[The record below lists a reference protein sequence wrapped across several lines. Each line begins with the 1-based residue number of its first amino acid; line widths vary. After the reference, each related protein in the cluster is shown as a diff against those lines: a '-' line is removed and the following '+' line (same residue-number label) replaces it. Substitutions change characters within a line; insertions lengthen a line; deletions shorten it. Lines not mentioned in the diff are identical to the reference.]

1 METSRG
7 TLTRC
12 PDSAL
17 AKRFAVTDP
26 EAMDTVSMLNDNGD
40 GIFLVHNIDCDPS
53 CFQMILS
60 WLRFGVVPK
69 LPEDVDHRILVEAA
83 KQFGLEDLEQE
94 LTTQS
99 EADNPHPLEKGAMTD
114 WLRLNVGGTIFETSR
129 TTLTSDPD
137 SILSRMFEPNSNL
150 PPATVTKGGAYLI
163 DACPRGF
170 EVVLNYLRYR
180 SLVLGPDTK
189 ATDVLPVAD
198 YFGLQELRVLLERHQ
213 EKEAEE
219 RLKMTSCIEESVE
232 KLEAVLQCV
241 ECEVSALNEK
251 LEDLK
256 IEMSSIA
263 TGVEDLWRIKCE
275 LANIS
280 QVLSNGVER
289 VK

>member
-1 METSRG
+1 
-7 TLTRC
+7 
-12 PDSAL
+12 
-17 AKRFAVTDP
+17 
-26 EAMDTVSMLNDNGD
+26 
-40 GIFLVHNIDCDPS
+40 
-53 CFQMILS
+53 
-60 WLRFGVVPK
+60 
-69 LPEDVDHRILVEAA
+69 
-83 KQFGLEDLEQE
+83 
-94 LTTQS
+94 
-99 EADNPHPLEKGAMTD
+99 MTD

-256 IEMSSIA
+256 IEVGILLVNRGFKWGGTLNVAFSIQSSIFCQMSSVA

>member
-1 METSRG
+1 
-7 TLTRC
+7 
-12 PDSAL
+12 
-17 AKRFAVTDP
+17 
-26 EAMDTVSMLNDNGD
+26 
-40 GIFLVHNIDCDPS
+40 
-53 CFQMILS
+53 
-60 WLRFGVVPK
+60 
-69 LPEDVDHRILVEAA
+69 
-83 KQFGLEDLEQE
+83 
-94 LTTQS
+94 
-99 EADNPHPLEKGAMTD
+99 MTD

-180 SLVLGPDTK
+180 SLVLGPDTR

-213 EKEAEE
+213 EKEVEE

-256 IEMSSIA
+256 IEVGILLVNRGFKWGGTLNVAFSIQSSDVLDCDR
-263 TGVEDLWRIKCE
+263 GGGPLEDQVRAGQH
-275 LANIS
+275 LASPQQRGGAS
-280 QVLSNGVER
+280 QVNR
-289 VK
+289 T

>member
-1 METSRG
+1 
-7 TLTRC
+7 
-12 PDSAL
+12 
-17 AKRFAVTDP
+17 
-26 EAMDTVSMLNDNGD
+26 
-40 GIFLVHNIDCDPS
+40 
-53 CFQMILS
+53 
-60 WLRFGVVPK
+60 
-69 LPEDVDHRILVEAA
+69 
-83 KQFGLEDLEQE
+83 
-94 LTTQS
+94 
-99 EADNPHPLEKGAMTD
+99 MTD
-114 WLRLNVGGTIFETSR
+114 WLRLNVGGTMFETSR

-180 SLVLGPDTK
+180 SLVLGPNTK

-198 YFGLQELRVLLERHQ
+198 YFGLQDLRVLLERHQ

-256 IEMSSIA
+256 IEVGTSLVYRGSKCGWGTYLSLNVDIPDFPFIKLLISVRCPRLPRGWRTSGGSSASWPTSRKSSA
-263 TGVEDLWRIKCE
+263 TEWSASSEDTT
-275 LANIS
+275 
-280 QVLSNGVER
+280 
-289 VK
+289 